1 MNPFK
6 YGSIV
11 RGEQFY
17 DRVIE
22 TKKIIDT
29 LVAGNNV
36 VLFAPRRFGKTSLT
50 FKVIELLEKKGYVC
64 IYFDFLP
71 VFSIQSFLKL
81 YVDAVQKQQKNFDKV
96 VQFITRAIKHI
107 RPKITFGQDGKPQLG
122 IDIIEDPISVQTIS
136 EILDLPDNLGS
147 KKKVIVIFDEFQEIT
162 KLNSFG
168 LENLLR
174 TKMQQQQNVSY
185 LFLGSRT
192 HLLNDMFNNKNRAF
206 YNSAYHLQLPPLPVK
221 DSTDFLMQKFSDAG
235 ISINEE
241 IAGYLIESAGNIPY
255 YIQMLASEVWQL
267 SITGVKAI
275 DNAVID
281 SGAEQII
288 NNKFDYYS
296 ELFDKQSS
304 KQKQLL
310 LALVHS
316 GENIFS
322 AQYTKEFNLNTPSTT
337 QKSLSALL
345 DTGIIEKSGNS
356 YFISDPF
363 FKKFLK
369 RIAIL

>member
-6 YGSIV
+6 FGTIV

-17 DRVIE
+17 DRE
-22 TKKIIDT
+22 SESKKIMDT
-29 LVAGNNV
+29 LVSGNNV

-50 FKVIELLEKKGYVC
+50 FKVIDLLEKKGCIC
-64 IYFDFLP
+64 IYLDMLP

-81 YVDAVQKQQKNFDKV
+81 YVDAIQKQQKSLDKL
-96 VQFITRAIKHI
+96 VQFITNTIKHI
-107 RPKITFGQDGKPQLG
+107 RPKITFSQDGKPELG
-122 IDIIEDPISVQTIS
+122 IDIIENPVSVETIS
-136 EILDLPDNLGS
+136 EILDLPERLGS

-162 KLNSFG
+162 KLNSYG

-174 TKMQQQQNVSY
+174 SKMQQQQNVSY

-221 DSTDFLMQKFSDAG
+221 DSVNYLVERFAGSGIVIDEEDAV
-235 ISINEE
+235 
-241 IAGYLIESAGNIPY
+241 YLIQNAGDIPY

-267 SITGVKAI
+267 SITGIRRVTREI
-275 DNAVID
+275 ID
-281 SGAEQII
+281 SGALQII

-322 AQYTKEFNLNTPSTT
+322 AQYTKEFNLSTPSTT
-337 QKSLSALL
+337 QKSASALL
-345 DTGIIEKSGNS
+345 DAGIIEKNGNS

-363 FKKFLK
+363 FMRFLQK
-369 RIAIL
+369 IAII